1 MDGEEGRGLRWQT
14 AHAGLRRLG
23 HRQPLE
29 LVRSHRVHAPLPRRE
44 DRSLRERVQP
54 TGAHEG
60 RRRRLKHVPIA
71 TALSRVGEG
80 FFVYIEIRLDVKAMS
95 PASITTKHFWM
106 RCRSRRQ
113 PGSSNYPEEYSES
126 VCRPI
131 TADAA
136 RFASVIKKCPL
147 WFVTQ
152 RRNTRQWPPSCSCG
166 RCSPRLE
173 HHLGRHARIG
183 LSLVKAI
190 Y

>member
-80 FFVYIEIRLDVKAMS
+80 FFVYIEIPVRREGDEPRQYHQSILDEMQITP
-95 PASITTKHFWM
+95 PARKL
-106 RCRSRRQ
+106 
-113 PGSSNYPEEYSES
+113 
-126 VCRPI
+126 
-131 TADAA
+131 TAVD
-136 RFASVIKKCPL
+136 VL
-147 WFVTQ
+147 
-152 RRNTRQWPPSCSCG
+152 
-166 RCSPRLE
+166 PR
-173 HHLGRHARIG
+173 
-183 LSLVKAI
+183 
-190 Y
+190 